1 MTTKT
6 KKIGFQRLSKAR
18 RAEISSMG
26 GKATAKLRRKA
37 KKG

>member
-1 MTTKT
+1 MAKT
-6 KKIGFQRLSKAR
+6 KKIVFASLSKSERAR
-18 RAEISSMG
+18 ISSLG